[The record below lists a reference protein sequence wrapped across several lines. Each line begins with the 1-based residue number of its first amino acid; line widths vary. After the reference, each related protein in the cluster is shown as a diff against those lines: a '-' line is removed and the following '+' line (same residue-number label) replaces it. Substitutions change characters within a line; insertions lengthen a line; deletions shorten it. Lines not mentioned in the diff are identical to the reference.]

1 MRVFNDHLLVEIKK
15 SEWVTSEDAEEHSS
29 PKASF
34 GVVVAIPKR
43 EDIMYFSNY
52 SWILENSVFNDPVL
66 ILMLNRMESL
76 LGKTIYWEQRA
87 EIGNVI
93 EEDGRTFATIKLSK
107 VIGVQE

>member
-34 GVVVAIPKR
+34 GVVVAIP
-43 EDIMYFSNY
+43 EPSDIMYFSNY
-52 SWILENSVFNDPVL
+52 SWILENSVFNVE
-66 ILMLNRMESL
+66 IVNEMYSRMKSL
-76 LGKTIYWEQRA
+76 LNKTIYWEQRA

>member
-1 MRVFNDHLLVEIKK
+1 MRVFNDHVLVEIKK

-34 GVVVAIPKR
+34 GLVVAIPER
-43 EDIMYFSNY
+43 ENIMYFSNY
-52 SWILENSVFNDPVL
+52 SWILENSVFNEDV
-66 ILMLNRMESL
+66 IDQMRSKMQNL
-76 LGKTIYWEQRA
+76 LGKTVYWEQRA